1 MVITKLYLLMNI
13 GVKCLGFNEV
23 DLIFA
28 FLILLHVYLHFLRC
42 PNIMVCGLWD
52 MTYLFKKRKY
62 IKAGINTDVTK
73 TQHYKS

>member
-28 FLILLHVYLHFLRC
+28 FLIMLHVYLHFLRC
-42 PNIMVCGLWD
+42 HNIMVCGLMGYD
-52 MTYLFKKRKY
+52 ISF
-62 IKAGINTDVTK
+62 
-73 TQHYKS
+73 